1 MIMSRNDLSGIGFS
15 GANSS
20 TASSLRD
27 CADLVLVRHR
37 DRVKVRDWQEG
48 AGEVEMKARA
58 SRIMIMYVAE
68 VGSASQVSIRVLS
81 RNL

>member
-27 CADLVLVRHR
+27 CADLELVKNRNI
-37 DRVKVRDWQEG
+37 VKVRDWREG

-58 SRIMIMYVAE
+58 SRIMIMHVAE
-68 VGSASQVSIRVLS
+68 V
-81 RNL
+81 